1 MITIWYNNKS
11 ACVIRPTPLISITQ
25 SPLKNKIGKF
35 GSTYNITLN
44 GTIISHN
51 GSPYYLSSGDDDSTT
66 GSPDGGHNGGGF
78 ISTGPNFND
87 ATGGDDRP
95 DEETVPTGKRLDAI
109 LTKQNAIRQLFAQD
123 GQKMEIQ
130 PITGDGPRIT
140 CYPSVESI
148 TFEEGTYVEI
158 CRFTV
163 NLIASTLL
171 DQDGKV
177 MDDGG
182 MFNSVSKTEK
192 ELITEYGGLIEDFND
207 TWSIE
212 VDESYGTISDDVV
225 IPRAYRVSRNTTATG
240 RTSYVDNN
248 FGDTPTPTGVSRKDA
263 WKQAQS
269 FLKTHVVTSDTL
281 SDYPSYDLLGS
292 GFLDLKGYK
301 GYNHVRTENID
312 QAGGTYSISDTW
324 LVASGDTALENYNIS
339 IQSST
344 DSAFVQVSIDG
355 SVKGVSEISA
365 KNYGSGLSLSN
376 TPYSKAR
383 SKYLN
388 ISNNGQFGVGS
399 SIYKRANNL
408 TNQNLNSQ
416 PANVSIGSNE
426 FTGEITYNLSFDNRP
441 VNVFTG
447 VASETININDTYPGD
462 LYAAIPVLG
471 RATGPILQY
480 IGGRTEYRR
489 DISIEIVL
497 DHTDIGYGNTRSD
510 LLLRKP
516 SINEPIRTEIKSL
529 IQQVSPAN
537 ETGIRKYFLSP
548 PSENWNPKTGSYSLN
563 LSWTYELDS

>member
-1 MITIWYNNKS
+1 MITIWYQNTN
-11 ACVIRPTPLISITQ
+11 ACVIRPTPLISITS
-25 SPLKNKIGKF
+25 SPLKNKIGTF

-44 GTIISHN
+44 GTIISHD
-51 GSPYYLSSGDDDSTT
+51 GSPFYLTSGDSASSG
-66 GSPDGGHNGGGF
+66 PDGGHDGGGF

-87 ATGGDDRP
+87 ATGGGDRP

-109 LTKQNAIRQLFAQD
+109 LAKQNAIRQLFAQD

-148 TFEEGTYVEI
+148 SFDEGVYVEI

-163 NLIASTLL
+163 NLTASTLL

-177 MDDGG
+177 MDDSG
-182 MFNSVSKTEK
+182 MFNSVGKTEA
-192 ELITEYGGLIEDFND
+192 ELITEYGGFIEDFND

-212 VDESYGTISDDVV
+212 VDESYGNISDDVV
-225 IPRAYRVSRNTTATG
+225 IPRAYRVSRNVNATG
-240 RTSYVDNN
+240 RTSYIDSTPDGTPSANN
-248 FGDTPTPTGVSRKDA
+248 VSRLDA

-269 FLKTHVVTSDTL
+269 FLKTHVVSSDTL
-281 SDYPSYDLLGS
+281 SDYPSYDILGS
-292 GFLDLKGYK
+292 GFLDFEAYK
-301 GYNHVRTENID
+301 GYNHIRTENID
-312 QAGGTYSISDTW
+312 QAAGSYSISDTW
-324 LVASGDTALENYNIS
+324 LVASGDTALENYS
-339 IQSST
+339 VSLSSST
-344 DSAFVQVSIDG
+344 DNAFVQVSIDG
-355 SVKGVSEISA
+355 SVKGMSEIPA
-365 KNYGSGLSLSN
+365 KHYGSGLSLSD
-376 TPYSKAR
+376 TPYSNAR

-408 TNQNLNSQ
+408 TNQQLNSQ
-416 PANVSIGSNE
+416 PASISIGSNE
-426 FTGEITYNLSFDNRP
+426 FTGEITYNLSFNNRP
-441 VNVFTG
+441 VNIFTG
-447 VASETININDTYPGD
+447 VASETISVNDTYPGD

-489 DISIEIVL
+489 DISIEIIL
-497 DHTDIGYGNTRSD
+497 DHTDIGYGSSRSD

-537 ETGIRKYFLSP
+537 EVGIRKYFLSP
-548 PSENWNPKTGSYSLN
+548 PSESWNPKTGSYSLN